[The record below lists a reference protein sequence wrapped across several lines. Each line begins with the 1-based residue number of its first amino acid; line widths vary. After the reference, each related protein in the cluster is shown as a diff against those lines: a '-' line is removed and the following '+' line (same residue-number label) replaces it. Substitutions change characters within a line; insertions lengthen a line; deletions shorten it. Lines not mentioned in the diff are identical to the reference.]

1 MVNLICFGERVCLA
15 AHCSGLFSTCTEC
28 QLTERSFN
36 VSGFSIESNAFLW
49 YIFRINFEGAS
60 VELG

>member
-1 MVNLICFGERVCLA
+1 MKFVFGGWFFFAMRLG
-15 AHCSGLFSTCTEC
+15 GLFSTCTEC